1 MTEYEYLAINDG
13 MIDVNDNSDV
23 NDKEKKEYSSKVVE
37 LDMVNEESEQTTY
50 FSYKSLFLQIRDDKC
65 VDTMEMRT
73 FEKATFK
80 PDASTIPEKNNHK
93 QKDSVLITL
102 SNKVKTLEKN
112 VSVHQTNLRDL
123 DQLFSQS
130 SIDLKQILKSL
141 TKADAW
147 IKDSGAEAEKTK
159 GRMGDMSDKILNL
172 ESEISRLEDTFLV
185 GLGILAAVVV
195 GLFVITT
202 GVCVVV
208 TICKQNK
215 SKEEANKVTLPQIR
229 TKTSVSVQ
237 TDPPQI
243 IKKVTFPDTKEE
255 EEEENPVIE
264 DISAKL
270 FTSRRKT
277 DLSRRVTWCSGSF
290 RNIARDTKKNQE
302 I

>member
-13 MIDVNDNSDV
+13 MIDVIDNSDV
-23 NDKEKKEYSSKVVE
+23 NDNEKKEYSSEVVE
-37 LDMVNEESEQTTY
+37 LDMVNQESEQTTY

-80 PDASTIPEKNNHK
+80 PDISTIPEKNNHK
-93 QKDSVLITL
+93 QKDSVLVTL

-123 DQLFSQS
+123 DHLFSQS

-159 GRMGDMSDKILNL
+159 SRMGDMSDRIRNM
-172 ESEISRLEDTFLV
+172 ESELSRLEDTFLV
-185 GLGILAAVVV
+185 GLGILAAAVA
-195 GLFVITT
+195 GFIFTAC
-202 GVCVVV
+202 VCVVA
-208 TICKQNK
+208 TICKKTK
-215 SKEEANKVTLPQIR
+215 SKEEANNVTLPQVSTK

-243 IKKVTFPDTKEE
+243 MKKVTFPDTKQEE
-255 EEEENPVIE
+255 EDPVIE

-277 DLSRRVTWCSGSF
+277 ELSRRVTWCSGSF
-290 RNIARDTKKNQE
+290 RNIAREPKKNRE

>member
-80 PDASTIPEKNNHK
+80 PDTSTIPEKNNHK

-159 GRMGDMSDKILNL
+159 SRIGDMSDKILNL

-195 GLFVITT
+195 GFVITT

-215 SKEEANKVTLPQIR
+215 SKKEANKVTLPQIR